1 MPGSTKA
8 IITQSVETE
17 RGIYEISFEVDN
29 QPEEPESFTR
39 HFQEDSEE
47 LKLLQEHSDISSP
60 EELAH
65 APSEYPVEFKGG
77 WKIEYG
83 LL

>member
-8 IITQSVETE
+8 TIAQSVEAE
-17 RGIYEISFEVDN
+17 SGIYEISFEVDN
-29 QPEEPESFTR
+29 QPGEPESFTR
-39 HFQEDSEE
+39 HFREDSNE
-47 LKLLQEHSDISSP
+47 LRLLQEHSDISSP

-65 APSEYPVEFKGG
+65 ASSEYPVEYKGE